1 MSTPASL
8 LLLNGTR
15 SWPDAASASG
25 ARAPIVVWLPYVGLT
40 TFLLALVCVSFLH
53 FHRHN
58 GHKYRRQPES
68 PSVSQL
74 ELMTTPRLPP
84 FVHSS
89 TAEVFARFNM
99 TSPSAGAVAAS
110 WGEAKA
116 GSGNGGKG
124 EGGGNATRS
133 AARQPLT
140 FAVNANGSMV
150 DIHSASISRAEKTA
164 STAPVATSSSSV
176 RHYLT
181 SGCNYEAANAKFEC
195 NCSGSRSTVENSN
208 GLYGNSNYSNRSP
221 LRQNAAATRSSSISN
236 SNRVYPTSTNNHV
249 SQQNWRQNDDTDF
262 DPDPIRIILH
272 NTKNGNISGSYNNN
286 NNNNNKRVPLR
297 RRNTDEGI
305 KSVPTGYSMSRD
317 RDLSVE
323 RKNCQQAA
331 SSFNIAA
338 MAVSDRRVGGAR
350 LLPQPPAD

>member
-8 LLLNGTR
+8 LSLNGTR
-15 SWPDAASASG
+15 SWSDATSAFG

-74 ELMTTPRLPP
+74 ELMTTSRLPP
-84 FVHSS
+84 LVHSS

-110 WGEAKA
+110 WGDAKA
-116 GSGNGGKG
+116 GSGNWGRGG
-124 EGGGNATRS
+124 GGGNATRS
-133 AARQPLT
+133 AARQTLT

-150 DIHSASISRAEKTA
+150 DIRSASTSRAEKTA
-164 STAPVATSSSSV
+164 STAPVATSSSSA

-181 SGCNYEAANAKFEC
+181 SDYNCEAVDAKFEC
-195 NCSGSRSTVENSN
+195 NCNGGRSTVGNNNCLYSNSN
-208 GLYGNSNYSNRSP
+208 CSNRSP
-221 LRQNAAATRSSSISN
+221 LRQNAAATRSSNISS
-236 SNRVYPTSTNNHV
+236 SNRVYPASTNNHV
-249 SQQNWRQNDDTDF
+249 SQQNWRQNDDTDL

-272 NTKNGNISGSYNNN
+272 NTKNDSISGSYNNN
-286 NNNNNKRVPLR
+286 NNRVPLR

-305 KSVPTGYSMSRD
+305 KSLPTGYLMSRD
-317 RDLSVE
+317 RDLNKE
-323 RKNCQQAA
+323 RKNCQQAT
-331 SSFNIAA
+331 SSFDIAA
-338 MAVSDRRVGGAR
+338 LAVSDRRVGGAR